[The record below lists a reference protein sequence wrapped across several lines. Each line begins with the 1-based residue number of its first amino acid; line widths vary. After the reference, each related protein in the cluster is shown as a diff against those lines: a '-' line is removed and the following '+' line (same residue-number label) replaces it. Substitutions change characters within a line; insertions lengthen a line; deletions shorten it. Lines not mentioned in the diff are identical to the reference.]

1 MHRHHPLWHRRCSPA
16 NRYQDRSPL
25 AAAVERRSRLMDHAW
40 LCLIDGPDRFL
51 SWQSSS
57 KNAKLGILAPQRLVC
72 ASPQMGFH
80 DSYLFTKPIIYL

>member
-1 MHRHHPLWHRRCSPA
+1 MHRHHPLWNRRFSPA
-16 NRYQDRSPL
+16 NRYQDWGLL

-57 KNAKLGILAPQRLVC
+57 KNAKLGILAPPLLVSE
-72 ASPQMGFH
+72 SPQMGFH
-80 DSYLFTKPIIYL
+80 GSYPVTKPIMYL